1 MAQDL
6 DQLTQWASGLLASLS
21 DSSRKALASQIAK
34 DLRTANQSRIAA
46 QTAPDG
52 TPFAP
57 RKPQIRARA
66 GQKKLRSRMMFKKL
80 RLNKHL
86 KVQSTFTAAVVEF
99 AGAVQRIAQ
108 VHHHG
113 LKDRVQKGGK
123 GPEVEYTARPLIG
136 ISDSDTQ
143 RITDLILGHLSRQ

>member
-6 DQLTQWASGLLASLS
+6 DQLNQWASGLLASLS
-21 DSSRKALASQIAK
+21 NSSRKALASLIAK
-34 DLRTANQSRIAA
+34 DLRTANQARMTA

-52 TPFAP
+52 TPYAP
-57 RKPQIRARA
+57 RKPQIRQRA
-66 GQKKLRSRMMFKKL
+66 GQRKVRSRLMFKKL
-80 RLNKHL
+80 RLNQNL
-86 KVQSTFTAAVVEF
+86 KVRSTSAAAVVEF

-113 LKDRVQKGGK
+113 LRDRVHKGGK

-136 ISDSDTQ
+136 ISEGDTQ